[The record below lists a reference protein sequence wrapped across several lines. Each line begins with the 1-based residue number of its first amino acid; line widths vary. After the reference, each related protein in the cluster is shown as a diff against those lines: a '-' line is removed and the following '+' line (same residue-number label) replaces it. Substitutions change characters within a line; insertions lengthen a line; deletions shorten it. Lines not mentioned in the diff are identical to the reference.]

1 MGKSKTSKYLASH
14 PEARRK
20 RLAYQKRVNKRP
32 NEVKKRVELTRI
44 ARQKGVYGNGD
55 GLDISHKTDGSTTM
69 EKASKNRAR
78 NRGKLKVRKK

>member
-1 MGKSKTSKYLASH
+1 MGKSRTSRYLAAH

-20 RLAYQKRVNKRP
+20 RLKYQAKVNKRP
-32 NEVKKRVELTRI
+32 SEVKKRVELTRI
-44 ARQKGVYGNGD
+44 ARKKGVYGNGD

-78 NRGKLKVRKK
+78 NRGKLKAKR

>member
-1 MGKSKTSKYLASH
+1 MGKSRTSRYLAAN

-20 RLAYQKRVNKRP
+20 RLKYQAKVNKRP
-32 NEVKKRVELTRI
+32 SEVKRRVELTRI

-55 GLDISHKTDGSTTM
+55 GLDISHRTDGSTTM

-78 NRGKLKVRKK
+78 NRGKLKAKR